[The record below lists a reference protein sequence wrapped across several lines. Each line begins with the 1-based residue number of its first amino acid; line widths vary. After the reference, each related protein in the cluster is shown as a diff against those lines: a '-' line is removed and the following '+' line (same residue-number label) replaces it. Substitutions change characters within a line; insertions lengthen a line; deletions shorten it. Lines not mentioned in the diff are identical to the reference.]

1 PAGASGAAIAAPAS
15 GAAEAPNP
23 ASATNVPAM
32 QMTPPSPGGFRFP
45 SIKLH

>member
-1 PAGASGAAIAAPAS
+1 M
-15 GAAEAPNP
+15 
-23 ASATNVPAM
+23 PAM